1 MPCIAKNHSKNYSF
15 QSCKPR
21 FTPLPIP
28 TVLIKQIHQLINNF
42 PEAVVVLSLGD
53 LFAYLFVSLCL
64 LWQTNMFFLN
74 QRTWNGKNSQ
84 SGSRWRVWVF
94 QKGFAFISE
103 RKENDHE
110 ISSRKLTATAFC
122 LWCQH
127 WSIRGFAAPMFWA
140 LVTYQSNIEDNV
152 SLSLYLPQL
161 NDSKAKTANF
171 SPTEYLLSPPKPLF
185 SLKNDQMLIKIME
198 SPQKKDF
205 LFKKCSNLGIVN
217 SYFTTFDYHLYLRY
231 CYFCIHENAHMSC

>member
-103 RKENDHE
+103 RCFARERILGWQVFPFCALKVGPLLVYSHCFQWE
-110 ISSRKLTATAFC
+110 IWSQLHLYPSVRNTSFFPWLLLRFFFHYY
-122 LWCQH
+122 WF
-127 WSIRGFAAPMFWA
+127 WSI
-140 LVTYQSNIEDNV
+140 
-152 SLSLYLPQL
+152 
-161 NDSKAKTANF
+161 
-171 SPTEYLLSPPKPLF
+171 
-185 SLKNDQMLIKIME
+185 
-198 SPQKKDF
+198 
-205 LFKKCSNLGIVN
+205 
-217 SYFTTFDYHLYLRY
+217 
-231 CYFCIHENAHMSC
+231 